1 MRHITIYKSVT
12 DLVRMEFKTEP
23 LASFYVSENG
33 IERVEYGE
41 EEIPR
46 TVAVFDPGES
56 EGERVT
62 LESNPV
68 RWAELI
74 LNVKAAGVDTWVEV
88 GPKNVLTGLVKK
100 ILPQEPPGSFYNVEN
115 RESLEKFLNAI

>member
-1 MRHITIYKSVT
+1 MRHITIDKSVT

-41 EEIPR
+41 GEIPR

-68 RWAELI
+68 RWAEL
-74 LNVKAAGVDTWVEV
+74 LPTAYRSGEYLVSVVETKDASDT
-88 GPKNVLTGLVKK
+88 
-100 ILPQEPPGSFYNVEN
+100 PPST
-115 RESLEKFLNAI
+115 SAITAEMQSVPS